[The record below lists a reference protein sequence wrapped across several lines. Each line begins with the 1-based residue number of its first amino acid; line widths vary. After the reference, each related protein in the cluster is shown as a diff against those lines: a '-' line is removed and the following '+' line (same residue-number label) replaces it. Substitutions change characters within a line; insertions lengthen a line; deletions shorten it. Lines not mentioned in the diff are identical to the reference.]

1 MKYIIIGASSSI
13 GSEMY
18 SFLQKKKIKVLG
30 TYFKKKQPQLV
41 KFDVRKDD
49 IKNFFYE
56 INSNDIVIIFSAIT
70 NPQEVLKKKQN
81 SKKINV
87 FGTKRLIND
96 LSRIGC
102 KIIFISSVE
111 VFDGKKGA
119 YTESSKTKPL
129 SLYGKHKNIIE
140 KFLINEIKKNYT
152 IIRLCW
158 TICMKKKSRDVVSLT
173 YNTIKKKNAK
183 MSYDNYFNISHSED
197 VCKGIYKISKTNIDL
212 VHLTSKEK
220 ISRFDLAMMIKRYSK
235 NEKKMFFE
243 KIRFKEFPYPER
255 RARLNFLSSK
265 INQKNL
271 GIKYRSIKRTVLQK
285 LKILDYEKCN

>member
-13 GSEMY
+13 GGEMY

-30 TYFKKKQPQLV
+30 TYFKKKKPQLI
-41 KFDVRKDD
+41 KFDIRKDNM
-49 IKNFFYE
+49 KNSFFK
-56 INSNDIVIIFSAIT
+56 INSNDVFIIFSAIT
-70 NPQEVLKKKQN
+70 NPQEVLNKKQN
-81 SKKINV
+81 SKKINI
-87 FGTKRLIND
+87 FGTKRLINY
-96 LSRIGC
+96 LNKIGC

-129 SLYGKHKNIIE
+129 SLYGKHKDMIE
-140 KFLINEIKKNYT
+140 KFLISKIKKNYT

-158 TICMKKKSRDVVSLT
+158 TICMKKESRDIISLT

-197 VCKGIYKISKTNIDL
+197 VCKGIFKISKTNINL
-212 VHLTSKEK
+212 AHLTTKEK
-220 ISRFDLAMMIKRYSK
+220 ISRFNLAMLIKKYSK
-235 NEKKMFFE
+235 NKKKMFFE
-243 KIRFKEFPYPER
+243 KIKFKEFPYYEK

-271 GIKYRSIKRTVLQK
+271 GIKYRSIKKTVLQK
-285 LKILDYEKCN
+285 LKILDYENRN

>member
-1 MKYIIIGASSSI
+1 MRYIIIGASSSI
-13 GSEMY
+13 GSEMH
-18 SFLQKKKIKVLG
+18 SFLRKKKIKVLG
-30 TYFKKKQPQLV
+30 TYFKKKQPELV
-41 KFDVRKDD
+41 KFDIRKDD
-49 IKNFFYE
+49 INNFFFE
-56 INSNDIVIIFSAIT
+56 VNSNDVVIIFSAIT
-70 NPQEVLKKKQN
+70 NPQEVLKIKQD
-81 SKKINV
+81 SRKINI

-96 LSRIGC
+96 LSKIGC

-140 KFLINEIKKNYT
+140 KFLISKIKKNYT

-158 TICMKKKSRDVVSLT
+158 TICMQKKTRDIISMT

-183 MSYDNYFNISHSED
+183 MSYDNYVNISHSD
-197 VCKGIYKISKTNIDL
+197 DICKGIFKISKTNIDL

-220 ISRFDLAMMIKRYSK
+220 ISRFDLAMMIKKYSK
-235 NEKKMFFE
+235 NEKKMVFE
-243 KIRFKEFPYPER
+243 KIKFKEFPYQEK

-271 GIKYRSIKRTVLQK
+271 GIKYRSIKKTVLQK
-285 LKILDYEKCN
+285 LKILDYENRN